1 MVTDLDIRRRCQC
14 PGARYGLWSDTTEPG
29 ERLAR
34 LRALRALV
42 RVFAGPAE
50 AGVDAALSVAEID
63 PDLRVLTKKKSNYSA
78 IGDEITLRWENGAF
92 RALNAPGPD
101 AVDRMDQASKATGCQ
116 EAFLAALAK
125 LETEDRKVTSK
136 SRAGNYAPNEM
147 TRIPMMQAWRK
158 RQISRNP

>member
-78 IGDEITLRWENGAF
+78 IGDEITLRW
-92 RALNAPGPD
+92 RTALSEHLTHPA
-101 AVDRMDQASKATGCQ
+101 RMRLIGWTKPARRQDVRKLSLPPLPSSKPRTG
-116 EAFLAALAK
+116 
-125 LETEDRKVTSK
+125 R
-136 SRAGNYAPNEM
+136 
-147 TRIPMMQAWRK
+147 
-158 RQISRNP
+158 